1 MKSDK
6 NKIFPNIST
15 EPWETLRWMELFCK
29 YWEFCGVETIAAGSG
44 HPRENNP
51 HEALIGLQKS
61 LEGCKR
67 CRLSEGRTHIVFG
80 DGNPEAKLVFVG
92 EGPGH
97 EEDVQ
102 GLPFVGQ
109 AGRLLT
115 KMIHAIGL
123 SRHEVYICN
132 VVKCRPPQ
140 NRTPLPDE
148 IATCSPFLFK
158 QLEIIKPKVICALGA
173 CASETLLRTKQPMNR
188 IRGKIFNWQNIPVV
202 PTFHPAYLLRNSP
215 EKRKAWED
223 LLTVKKLLT
232 MEELKRDAP

>member
-1 MKSDK
+1 MKS
-6 NKIFPNIST
+6 KIPLLPDTVT
-15 EPWETLRWMELFCK
+15 EPKEMLRWMELFCK
-29 YWEFCGVETIAAGSG
+29 YWEFCGVETIAAKSSIFTGK
-44 HPRENNP
+44 NNR

-80 DGNPEAKLVFVG
+80 DGNPEAQLVFVG

-115 KMIHAIGL
+115 RMIHAIGL

-158 QLEIIKPKVICALGA
+158 QLEIIKPRVICALGA

-202 PTFHPAYLLRNSP
+202 PTFHPAYLLRNSL

-223 LLTVKKLLT
+223 ILTVRKLLT

>member
-1 MKSDK
+1 MRTNNMGPTLSWEEE
-6 NKIFPNIST
+6 NI
-15 EPWETLRWMELFCK
+15 LRWCEMLCK
-29 YWEFCGVETIAAGSG
+29 YWEFCGVETL
-44 HPRENNP
+44 PRVCSSFDQADNRKE
-51 HEALIGLQKS
+51 Q
-61 LEGCKR
+61 LEELERSIDGCTK

-123 SRHEVYICN
+123 SRKDVYICN

-140 NRTPLPDE
+140 NRTPMADE
-148 IATCSPFLFK
+148 IAACSPFLFK
-158 QLEIIKPKVICALGA
+158 QLEIIKPRIICALGA
-173 CASETLLRTKQPMNR
+173 CAVEALLRTKQPMNR
-188 IRGKIFNWQNIPVV
+188 IRGRIFNWQGIPVV
-202 PTFHPAYLLRNSP
+202 PTFHPAYLLRNAI

-223 LLTVKKLLT
+223 FLIVRKYLDSEGV
-232 MEELKRDAP
+232 